1 MYEDIAKRFNITTA
15 RVEEEY
21 KKMAASFPTDT
32 GMTAAEI
39 EAEILGGLQ
48 FHLGTLTGKS
58 KGELLV
64 GMVLAVDKIKDQAN
78 PTNKV
83 SRRNQN
89 IEAYVAN
96 PTDAIATGK
105 VATLTVD
112 AEGSLIRTMKDKKTG
127 EVVSDVVTDGIWDE
141 QKVAIEN
148 YFVVP
153 LDEKPAWAGG
163 AKNISYLRALPLHQ
177 YKTSVIIVLKTDAGY
192 KLAELAYNSDKL
204 PGKIPM
210 YVPIEFVATVKEEK
224 DGVLH
229 LGTSKLTSFEPINIE
244 FGKTP
249 KELLDAFLTPIRYP
263 IMKLSEY
270 HQAMVAAGNQWDTLV
285 MIEGWVGEMKGLD
298 KTPFLVVG
306 DTSTVD
312 TSQHIRVFLHD
323 GLLPVTY
330 AQNSK
335 VYIIGRTSQGDK
347 YDPDTKKT
355 IKGVLGDVTIWAMG
369 VYAKYNTKPA
379 GVKPV
384 TGVTL

>member
-1 MYEDIAKRFNITTA
+1 MYEELAKRFSITTA

-21 KKMAASFPTDT
+21 KKIAASFPTDT
-32 GMTAAEI
+32 GMTQAEI
-39 EAEILGGLQ
+39 ETEILGGLQ
-48 FHLGTLTGKS
+48 FHLGALTGKS
-58 KGELLV
+58 KGELLI

-89 IEAYVAN
+89 VDAYVAN
-96 PTDAIATGK
+96 PADAVATGK
-105 VATLTVD
+105 VATLKVSD
-112 AEGSLIRTMKDKKTG
+112 DGSLIRTMKDKKTG

-141 QKVAIEN
+141 QKIAIEN

-153 LDEKPAWAGG
+153 LDEKATWTGG

-177 YKTSVIIVLKTDAGY
+177 YKTSIIIVLKTTAGY

-285 MIEGWVGEMKGLD
+285 MIEGWVGEIKGLD

-347 YDPDTKKT
+347 YDPETKKT
-355 IKGVLGDVTIWAMG
+355 VKGVLGDVTIWAMG
-369 VYAKYNTKPA
+369 VYAKYNAKPV